1 MPNTLRSNLFKLL
14 DPSALRRHKSS
25 FVVEF
30 LILGLVLINCIIISI
45 ETIPDIAEDIRQELY
60 VAELIITGIF
70 GLEYLLRLYIAPERY
85 PKEMKPYEARFRY
98 IFTTGAIIDL
108 ISISPL
114 FFLSTH
120 AGVIRIVKVV
130 RILRILKAVRYMRSL
145 REFGD
150 VLKSKSEEL
159 LISFTFI
166 LFLLFIVSSII
177 YVVEH
182 KAQPEVFKSIP
193 HSMWY
198 GVSTLTTV
206 GYGDMYPI
214 TPLGKILGGL
224 SAILGIGLFSLPAG
238 IIAGGF
244 AENITKKRLHAEHDK
259 KLVSKV
265 KSFQYCPHCGEK
277 LN

>member
-1 MPNTLRSNLFKLL
+1 MNNTFRNNLYKLL
-14 DPSALRRHKSS
+14 DPTALRRHRSS

-30 LILGLVLINCIIISI
+30 IILGLVLVNCIIISI
-45 ETIPDIAEDIRQELY
+45 ETIPDIADDIRQELRY
-60 VAELIITGIF
+60 AELFITAVFAI
-70 GLEYLLRLYIAPERY
+70 EYVLRLYVAPERY
-85 PKEMKPYEARFRY
+85 SKELTNTEARVKY
-98 IFTTGAIIDL
+98 IFTTGAIIDF
-108 ISISPL
+108 ISITPL
-114 FFLSTH
+114 FFFSAH
-120 AGVIRIVKVV
+120 GGVVRILKIV

-150 VLKSKSEEL
+150 VLKGKREEL

-166 LFLLFIVSSII
+166 LFLLFIVSSVI

-193 HSMWY
+193 HAMWY

-244 AENITKKRLHAEHDK
+244 AENITQKRVKAEHTRTRK
-259 KLVSKV
+259 QAE
-265 KSFQYCPHCGEK
+265 SFHYCPHCGKK